1 MKIVDLRPVR
11 YIVLL
16 VFLGFPH
23 SVSAQDLS
31 DHLWK
36 DRVLLIYTENN
47 TSELYLQQMDELLKD
62 KEGLDERKLVLYS
75 MTPSHVKKGWGDQKW
90 EARNQSSGDFHKPE
104 VEFEIILL
112 GLDGSVKLRQNQLLT
127 RKILFAKIDSMP
139 MRQNELRSREQ

>member
-1 MKIVDLRPVR
+1 MTIVDLRPVR

-23 SVSAQDLS
+23 SAIAQDLS

-36 DRVLLIYTENN
+36 DRVLLIYAENN

-75 MTPSHVKKGWGDQKW
+75 MTPSHVKKGWGDLEW
-90 EARNQSSGDFHKPE
+90 EARNKSFGYFHNPK

-127 RKILFAKIDSMP
+127 RKLLFAEIDSMP